1 MNKVA
6 HEQGSHMK
14 SSSQSSLLTQQRF
27 LPYFITQ
34 FLGAFNDNIFK
45 NVLLLFVAF
54 ASVDTLPISSNLFI
68 NLAAGLFILPFFLF
82 SALAG
87 VLADKYEKSWFIR
100 KVKLLEI
107 LIMSLGAIGFIYES
121 YGILLL
127 LLFLMGTQSAFFG
140 PVKYALLPQQLEPKE
155 LVSGNALV
163 ETGTFLAILIGTLGA
178 GLIAS
183 HESAKI
189 VAAVC
194 IVLFAVM
201 GYGASCFIPNAP
213 SNAPDMKIKW
223 RPIALTRQTL
233 KIAKKDRPT
242 FQALMAISWFWF
254 LGAAYLT
261 QFPNFTKIH
270 LNGTESA
277 VAFLLA
283 LFSVGI
289 AIGSLACDKLSN
301 HRIEIGI
308 VPMGSFGISLFGL
321 LMALAVPENLP
332 QFESFNQF
340 VGHSELW
347 PLFAYLLLLGISGG
361 IFIVPLY
368 ALMQFRAEPN
378 ERAQVIAGLNIYNS
392 LFMVGSAVLGI
403 VCLSLLELNI
413 VELFILL
420 AAMNTLVVLY
430 LVYQVPIYA
439 FRFFTWVVTHTMYR
453 VKHKNLHH
461 LPEKGGA
468 LIICNHVSYMDALL
482 LSAVC
487 PRLIRFVMEEDYAKL
502 PPIRRFLKRAGVI
515 PISATNR
522 RSIRNAFNEV
532 EQALHDGHIVCI
544 FPEGRLT
551 SDGEI
556 GEFMRGMELI
566 IKRSPVPVIPM
577 ALKGL
582 WGSYFSRFKGRA
594 CKGLPTRF
602 WTKLEIEAGDA
613 IDPKQASCEVLRQKV
628 IEIRGDFR

>member
-1 MNKVA
+1 MNND
-6 HEQGSHMK
+6 
-14 SSSQSSLLTQQRF
+14 SQSSLLTQKRF

-100 KVKLLEI
+100 KVKLLEVV
-107 LIMSLGAIGFIYES
+107 IMSLGAIGFIYES
-121 YGILLL
+121 YAILLL

-140 PVKYALLPQQLEPKE
+140 PVKYALLPQQLESKE

-178 GLIAS
+178 GIIAS
-183 HESAKI
+183 EENSKLI
-189 VAAVC
+189 AAVC
-194 IVLFAVM
+194 IVTFAVL
-201 GYGASCFIPNAP
+201 GYLASYFIPEAP
-213 SNAPDMKIKW
+213 SNAPDLKVKW
-223 RPIALTRQTL
+223 QPITLTRQTL
-233 KIAKKDRPT
+233 AIAKKDRPT

-254 LGAAYLT
+254 LGATYLT
-261 QFPNFTKIH
+261 QFPNFTKVY

-308 VPMGSFGISLFGL
+308 VPMGSLGISIFGF
-321 LMALAVPENLP
+321 LMAVSIPDALP
-332 QFESFNQF
+332 DFDSFKSF
-340 VGHSELW
+340 VSYSDLW
-347 PLFAYLLLLGISGG
+347 PLFAYLLLLGMSGG

-368 ALMQFRAEPN
+368 SLMQFRAKPT

-403 VCLSLLELNI
+403 VFLSVLQLSI
-413 VELFILL
+413 PQLFALL
-420 AAMNTLVVLY
+420 AVFNTLVMFALF
-430 LVYQVPIYA
+430 YQVPIYA

-453 VKHKNLHH
+453 VKHKNLHN

-468 LIICNHVSYMDALL
+468 LIVCNHVSYMDALL

-502 PPIRRFLKRAGVI
+502 PPLRRFLKRAGVI

-522 RSIRNAFNEV
+522 SSIRNAFKEV
-532 EQALHDGHIVCI
+532 ERALHEGHIVCI
-544 FPEGRLT
+544 FPEGKLT
-551 SDGEI
+551 SDGEVA
-556 GEFMRGMELI
+556 EFMRGMELI
-566 IKRSPVPVIPM
+566 IRRSPVPVIPM

-582 WGSYFSRFKGRA
+582 WGSYFSRFKGSA
-594 CKGLPTRF
+594 CKGWPNRF
-602 WTKLEIEAGDA
+602 WTKIEIEAGRP
-613 IDPKQASCEVLRQKV
+613 ILPKDTSCETLRQSV
-628 IEIRGDFR
+628 AELRGPLR

>member
-1 MNKVA
+1 MNN
-6 HEQGSHMK
+6 
-14 SSSQSSLLTQQRF
+14 SSQSSLLMQKRF

-100 KVKLLEI
+100 KVKLLEVV
-107 LIMSLGAIGFIYES
+107 IMSLGAIGFIYES

-140 PVKYALLPQQLEPKE
+140 PVKYALLPQQLETKE

-178 GLIAS
+178 GIIAS
-183 HESAKI
+183 EEEAKLI
-189 VAAVC
+189 AAVC
-194 IVLFAVM
+194 IVSFAVL
-201 GYGASCFIPNAP
+201 GYLSSCFIPQAP
-213 SNAPDMKIKW
+213 SNAPDLTVKWQPIK
-223 RPIALTRQTL
+223 LTRATL
-233 KIAKKDRPT
+233 AIAKKDRPT
-242 FQALMAISWFWF
+242 FQALMSISWFWF

-261 QFPNFTKIH
+261 QFPNFTKLH
-270 LNGTESA
+270 LNGTESS

-308 VPMGSFGISLFGL
+308 VPMGSLGISIFGL
-321 LMALAVPENLP
+321 LMAISIPESLP
-332 QFESFNQF
+332 NFNSFHQF
-340 VGHSELW
+340 VMYSELW

-368 ALMQFRAEPN
+368 SLMQLRAKPN

-403 VCLSLLELNI
+403 VCLSVLELSI
-413 VELFILL
+413 PQLFVLL
-420 AAMNTLVVLY
+420 ALGNTLVMLY
-430 LVYQVPIYA
+430 LFHQVPIYA

-487 PRLIRFVMEEDYAKL
+487 PRLIRFVMEEDYTKL

-522 RSIRNAFNEV
+522 SSIRNAFKEV
-532 EQALHDGHIVCI
+532 ERALHEGHIVCI
-544 FPEGRLT
+544 FPEGKLT
-551 SDGEI
+551 SDGEVA
-556 GEFMRGMELI
+556 EFMRGMELI

-582 WGSYFSRFKGRA
+582 WGSYFSRYKGRA

-602 WTKLEIEAGDA
+602 WTKLEIEAGEP
-613 IDPKQASCEVLRQKV
+613 ISPKEASCETLRQSV
-628 IEIRGDFR
+628 SNLRGSLR

>member
-1 MNKVA
+1 MNN
-6 HEQGSHMK
+6 
-14 SSSQSSLLTQQRF
+14 SSQSSLLTQKRF

-100 KVKLLEI
+100 KVKLLEVV
-107 LIMSLGAIGFIYES
+107 IMSLGAIGFIYES

-140 PVKYALLPQQLEPKE
+140 PVKYALLPQQLETKE

-178 GLIAS
+178 GIIAS
-183 HESAKI
+183 EESAKL
-189 VAAVC
+189 VAAIC
-194 IVLFAVM
+194 IVSFAVL
-201 GYGASCFIPNAP
+201 GYVSSCFIPEAP
-213 SNAPDMKIKW
+213 SNAPDLKVKWQPIK
-223 RPIALTRQTL
+223 LTKATL
-233 KIAKKDRPT
+233 AIAKKDRPT
-242 FQALMAISWFWF
+242 FQALMSISWFWF
-254 LGAAYLT
+254 LGATYLT
-261 QFPNFTKIH
+261 QFPNFTKLH
-270 LNGTESA
+270 LNGTESS

-308 VPMGSFGISLFGL
+308 VPMGSLGISIFGL
-321 LMALAVPENLP
+321 LMATSIPESLP
-332 QFESFNQF
+332 EFGSFQQF
-340 VGHSELW
+340 VTYSELW

-368 ALMQFRAEPN
+368 SLMQLRAKPD

-392 LFMVGSAVLGI
+392 LFMVGSAVMGI
-403 VCLSLLELNI
+403 VCLSVLELSI
-413 VELFILL
+413 PQLFVLL
-420 AAMNTLVVLY
+420 ALLNTFVMLY
-430 LVYQVPIYA
+430 LFYQVPIYA

-453 VKHKNLHH
+453 VKHKNLHN
-461 LPEKGGA
+461 LPENGGA
-468 LIICNHVSYMDALL
+468 LIVCNHVSYMDALL

-502 PPIRRFLKRAGVI
+502 PPLRRFLKRAGVI
-515 PISATNR
+515 PISSTNR

-532 EQALHDGHIVCI
+532 EQALHEGHIVCI
-544 FPEGRLT
+544 FPEGKLT
-551 SDGEI
+551 SDGEVA
-556 GEFMRGMELI
+556 EFMRGMELI
-566 IKRSPVPVIPM
+566 IRRSPVPVIPM

-582 WGSYFSRFKGRA
+582 WGSYFSRYKGRA
-594 CKGLPTRF
+594 CKGLPSRF
-602 WTKLEIEAGDA
+602 WTKLEIEAGEPISPTD
-613 IDPKQASCEVLRQKV
+613 ASCETLHQAVADLRGSQ
-628 IEIRGDFR
+628 R

>member
-1 MNKVA
+1 MNN
-6 HEQGSHMK
+6 
-14 SSSQSSLLTQQRF
+14 SSQSPLLTQKRF

-100 KVKLLEI
+100 KVKLLEVV
-107 LIMSLGAIGFIYES
+107 IMSLGAIGFIYES

-140 PVKYALLPQQLEPKE
+140 PVKYALLPQQLETKE

-178 GLIAS
+178 GIIAS
-183 HESAKI
+183 EESAKL
-189 VAAVC
+189 VAAIC
-194 IVLFAVM
+194 IVSFAVL
-201 GYGASCFIPNAP
+201 GYVSSCFIPEAP
-213 SNAPDMKIKW
+213 SNAPDLKVKWQPIK
-223 RPIALTRQTL
+223 LTKATL
-233 KIAKKDRPT
+233 AIAKKDRPT
-242 FQALMAISWFWF
+242 FQALMSISWFWF
-254 LGAAYLT
+254 LGATYLT
-261 QFPNFTKIH
+261 QFPNFTKLH
-270 LNGTESA
+270 LNGTESS

-308 VPMGSFGISLFGL
+308 VPMGSLGISIFGL
-321 LMALAVPENLP
+321 LMATSTPESLP
-332 QFESFNQF
+332 EFSSFQQF
-340 VGHSELW
+340 VTHSELW

-368 ALMQFRAEPN
+368 SLMQLRAKPD

-392 LFMVGSAVLGI
+392 LFMVGSAVMGI
-403 VCLSLLELNI
+403 VCLSVLELSI
-413 VELFILL
+413 PQLFVLL
-420 AAMNTLVVLY
+420 ALLNTFVMLY
-430 LVYQVPIYA
+430 LFYQVPIYA

-453 VKHKNLHH
+453 VKHKNLHN
-461 LPEKGGA
+461 LPENGGA
-468 LIICNHVSYMDALL
+468 LIVCNHVSYMDALL

-502 PPIRRFLKRAGVI
+502 PPLRRFLKRAGVI
-515 PISATNR
+515 PISSTNR

-532 EQALHDGHIVCI
+532 EQALHEGHIVCI
-544 FPEGRLT
+544 FPEGKLT
-551 SDGEI
+551 SDGEVA
-556 GEFMRGMELI
+556 EFMRGMELI
-566 IKRSPVPVIPM
+566 IRRSPVPVIPM

-582 WGSYFSRFKGRA
+582 WGSYFSRYKGRA

-602 WTKLEIEAGDA
+602 WTKLEIETGEPISPAD
-613 IDPKQASCEVLRQKV
+613 ASCETLRQAV
-628 IEIRGDFR
+628 ADLRGSQR

>member
-1 MNKVA
+1 MNND
-6 HEQGSHMK
+6 
-14 SSSQSSLLTQQRF
+14 SQSSLLTQKRF

-100 KVKLLEI
+100 KVKLLEVV
-107 LIMSLGAIGFIYES
+107 IMSLGAIGFIYES
-121 YGILLL
+121 YAILLL

-140 PVKYALLPQQLEPKE
+140 PVKYALLPQQLESKE

-178 GLIAS
+178 GIIAS
-183 HESAKI
+183 EENSKLI
-189 VAAVC
+189 AAVC
-194 IVLFAVM
+194 IVTFAVL
-201 GYGASCFIPNAP
+201 GYLASYFIPEAP
-213 SNAPDMKIKW
+213 SNAPDLKVKW
-223 RPIALTRQTL
+223 QPITLTRQTL
-233 KIAKKDRPT
+233 AIAKKDRPT
-242 FQALMAISWFWF
+242 LQALMAISWFWF
-254 LGAAYLT
+254 LGATYLT
-261 QFPNFTKIH
+261 QFPNFTKVY

-308 VPMGSFGISLFGL
+308 VPMGSLGISIFGF
-321 LMALAVPENLP
+321 LMAVSIPDALP
-332 QFESFNQF
+332 DFDSFKSF
-340 VGHSELW
+340 VSYSELW
-347 PLFAYLLLLGISGG
+347 PLFAYLLLLGMSGG

-368 ALMQFRAEPN
+368 SLMQFRAKPT

-403 VCLSLLELNI
+403 VFLSVLQLSI
-413 VELFILL
+413 PQLFALL
-420 AAMNTLVVLY
+420 AVFNTLVMFALF
-430 LVYQVPIYA
+430 YQVPIYA

-453 VKHKNLHH
+453 VKHKNLHN

-468 LIICNHVSYMDALL
+468 LIVCNHVSYMDALL

-502 PPIRRFLKRAGVI
+502 PPLRRFLKRAGVI

-522 RSIRNAFNEV
+522 SSIRNAFKEV
-532 EQALHDGHIVCI
+532 ERALHEGHIVCI
-544 FPEGRLT
+544 FPEGKLT
-551 SDGEI
+551 SDGEVA
-556 GEFMRGMELI
+556 EFMRGMELI
-566 IKRSPVPVIPM
+566 IRRSPVPVIPM

-582 WGSYFSRFKGRA
+582 WGSYFSRFKGSA
-594 CKGLPTRF
+594 CKGLPNRF
-602 WTKLEIEAGDA
+602 WTKIEIEAGRP
-613 IDPKQASCEVLRQKV
+613 ILPKDTSCETLRQSVAKL
-628 IEIRGDFR
+628 RGPLR

>member
-1 MNKVA
+1 MNND
-6 HEQGSHMK
+6 
-14 SSSQSSLLTQQRF
+14 SQSSLLTQKRF

-100 KVKLLEI
+100 KVKLLEVV
-107 LIMSLGAIGFIYES
+107 IMSLGAIGFIYES
-121 YGILLL
+121 YAILLL

-140 PVKYALLPQQLEPKE
+140 PVKYALLPQQLESKE

-178 GLIAS
+178 GIIAS
-183 HESAKI
+183 EENSKLI
-189 VAAVC
+189 AAVC
-194 IVLFAVM
+194 IVTFAVL
-201 GYGASCFIPNAP
+201 GYLASYFIPEAP
-213 SNAPDMKIKW
+213 SNAPDLKVKW
-223 RPIALTRQTL
+223 QPISLTRQTL
-233 KIAKKDRPT
+233 AIAKKDRPT

-254 LGAAYLT
+254 LGATYLT
-261 QFPNFTKIH
+261 QFPNFTKVY

-308 VPMGSFGISLFGL
+308 VPMGSLGISIFGF
-321 LMALAVPENLP
+321 LMAVSIPEALP
-332 QFESFNQF
+332 DFDSFKSF
-340 VGHSELW
+340 VSYSELW
-347 PLFAYLLLLGISGG
+347 PLFAYLLLLGMSGG

-368 ALMQFRAEPN
+368 SLMQFRAKPT

-403 VCLSLLELNI
+403 VFLSVLQLSI
-413 VELFILL
+413 PQLFALL
-420 AAMNTLVVLY
+420 AVFNTLVMFALF
-430 LVYQVPIYA
+430 YQVPIYA

-453 VKHKNLHH
+453 VKHKNLHN

-468 LIICNHVSYMDALL
+468 LIVCNHVSYMDALL

-502 PPIRRFLKRAGVI
+502 PPLRRFLKRAGVI

-522 RSIRNAFNEV
+522 SSIRNAFKEV
-532 EQALHDGHIVCI
+532 ERALHEGHIVCI
-544 FPEGRLT
+544 FPEGKLT
-551 SDGEI
+551 SDGEVA
-556 GEFMRGMELI
+556 EFMRGMELI
-566 IKRSPVPVIPM
+566 IRRSPVPVIPM

-582 WGSYFSRFKGRA
+582 WGSYFSRFKGSA
-594 CKGLPTRF
+594 CKGLPNRF
-602 WTKLEIEAGDA
+602 WTKIEIEAGRP
-613 IDPKQASCEVLRQKV
+613 ILPKDTSCETLRQSV
-628 IEIRGDFR
+628 AELRGPLR

>member
-1 MNKVA
+1 MNN
-6 HEQGSHMK
+6 
-14 SSSQSSLLTQQRF
+14 SSQSSLLTQKRF

-100 KVKLLEI
+100 KVKLLEVV
-107 LIMSLGAIGFIYES
+107 IMSLGAIGFIYES

-140 PVKYALLPQQLEPKE
+140 PVKYALLPQQLKTKE

-178 GLIAS
+178 GIIAS
-183 HESAKI
+183 EESAKL
-189 VAAVC
+189 VAAIC
-194 IVLFAVM
+194 IVSFAVL
-201 GYGASCFIPNAP
+201 GYVSSCFIPEAP
-213 SNAPDMKIKW
+213 SNAPDLKVKWQPIK
-223 RPIALTRQTL
+223 LTKATL
-233 KIAKKDRPT
+233 AIAKKDRPT
-242 FQALMAISWFWF
+242 FQALMSISWFWF
-254 LGAAYLT
+254 LGATYLT
-261 QFPNFTKIH
+261 QFPNFTKLH
-270 LNGTESA
+270 LNGTESS

-308 VPMGSFGISLFGL
+308 VPMGSLGISIFGL
-321 LMALAVPENLP
+321 LMATSIPESLP
-332 QFESFNQF
+332 EFGSFQQF
-340 VGHSELW
+340 VTHSELW

-368 ALMQFRAEPN
+368 SLMQLRAKPD

-392 LFMVGSAVLGI
+392 LFMVGSAVMGI
-403 VCLSLLELNI
+403 VCLSVLELSI
-413 VELFILL
+413 PQLFVLL
-420 AAMNTLVVLY
+420 ALLNTFVMLY
-430 LVYQVPIYA
+430 LFYQVPIYA

-453 VKHKNLHH
+453 VKHKNLHN
-461 LPEKGGA
+461 LPENGGA
-468 LIICNHVSYMDALL
+468 LIVCNHVSYMDALL

-502 PPIRRFLKRAGVI
+502 PPLRRFLKRAGVI
-515 PISATNR
+515 PISSTNR

-544 FPEGRLT
+544 FPEGKLT
-551 SDGEI
+551 SDGEVA
-556 GEFMRGMELI
+556 EFMRGMELI
-566 IKRSPVPVIPM
+566 IRRSPVPVIPM

-582 WGSYFSRFKGRA
+582 WGSYFSRYKGRA

-602 WTKLEIEAGDA
+602 WTKLEIEAGEPISPTD
-613 IDPKQASCEVLRQKV
+613 ASCETLRQAV
-628 IEIRGDFR
+628 ADLRGSQR

>member
-1 MNKVA
+1 MNN
-6 HEQGSHMK
+6 
-14 SSSQSSLLTQQRF
+14 SSQSSLLTQKRF

-100 KVKLLEI
+100 KVKLLEVV
-107 LIMSLGAIGFIYES
+107 IMSLGAIGFIYES

-140 PVKYALLPQQLEPKE
+140 PVKYALLPQQLKTKE

-178 GLIAS
+178 GIIAS
-183 HESAKI
+183 EESAKL
-189 VAAVC
+189 VAAIC
-194 IVLFAVM
+194 IVSFAVL
-201 GYGASCFIPNAP
+201 GYVSSCFIPEAP
-213 SNAPDMKIKW
+213 SNAPDLKVKWQPIK
-223 RPIALTRQTL
+223 LTKATL
-233 KIAKKDRPT
+233 TIAKKDRPT
-242 FQALMAISWFWF
+242 FQALMSISWFWF
-254 LGAAYLT
+254 LGATYLT
-261 QFPNFTKIH
+261 QFPNFTKLH
-270 LNGTESA
+270 LNGTESS

-308 VPMGSFGISLFGL
+308 VPMGSLGISIFGL
-321 LMALAVPENLP
+321 LMATSIPESLP
-332 QFESFNQF
+332 EFSSFQQF
-340 VGHSELW
+340 VTYSELW

-368 ALMQFRAEPN
+368 SLMQLRAKPD

-392 LFMVGSAVLGI
+392 LFMVGSAVMGI
-403 VCLSLLELNI
+403 VCLSVLELSI
-413 VELFILL
+413 PQLFILL
-420 AAMNTLVVLY
+420 ALLNTFVMLY
-430 LVYQVPIYA
+430 LFYQVPIYA

-453 VKHKNLHH
+453 VKHKNLHN
-461 LPEKGGA
+461 LPENGGA
-468 LIICNHVSYMDALL
+468 LIVCNHVSYMDALL

-502 PPIRRFLKRAGVI
+502 PPLRRFLKRAGVI
-515 PISATNR
+515 PISSTNR

-532 EQALHDGHIVCI
+532 EQALHEGHIVCI
-544 FPEGRLT
+544 FPEGKLT
-551 SDGEI
+551 SDGEVA
-556 GEFMRGMELI
+556 EFMRGMELI
-566 IKRSPVPVIPM
+566 IRRSPVPVIPM

-582 WGSYFSRFKGRA
+582 WGSYFSRYKGRA

-602 WTKLEIEAGDA
+602 WTKLEIEAGEPISPTDA
-613 IDPKQASCEVLRQKV
+613 TCETLRQAV
-628 IEIRGDFR
+628 ADLRGSQR

>member
-1 MNKVA
+1 MNN
-6 HEQGSHMK
+6 
-14 SSSQSSLLTQQRF
+14 SSQSSLLTQKRF

-100 KVKLLEI
+100 KVKLLEV

-140 PVKYALLPQQLEPKE
+140 PVKYALLPQQLETKE

-178 GLIAS
+178 GIIAS
-183 HESAKI
+183 EESAKL
-189 VAAVC
+189 VAAIC
-194 IVLFAVM
+194 IVSFAVL
-201 GYGASCFIPNAP
+201 GYVSSCFIPEAP
-213 SNAPDMKIKW
+213 SNAPDLKVKWQPIK
-223 RPIALTRQTL
+223 LTKATL
-233 KIAKKDRPT
+233 AIAKKDRPT
-242 FQALMAISWFWF
+242 FQALMSISWFWF
-254 LGAAYLT
+254 LGATYLT
-261 QFPNFTKIH
+261 QFPNFTKLH
-270 LNGTESA
+270 LNGTESS

-308 VPMGSFGISLFGL
+308 VPMGSLGISIFGL
-321 LMALAVPENLP
+321 LMATSIPESLP
-332 QFESFNQF
+332 EFDSFQQF
-340 VGHSELW
+340 VTYSELW

-368 ALMQFRAEPN
+368 SLMQLRAKPD

-392 LFMVGSAVLGI
+392 LFMVGSAVMGI
-403 VCLSLLELNI
+403 VCLSVLELSI
-413 VELFILL
+413 PQLFVLL
-420 AAMNTLVVLY
+420 ALLNTFVMLY
-430 LVYQVPIYA
+430 LFYQVPIYA

-453 VKHKNLHH
+453 VKHKNLHN
-461 LPEKGGA
+461 LPENGGA
-468 LIICNHVSYMDALL
+468 LIVCNHVSYMDALL

-502 PPIRRFLKRAGVI
+502 PPLRRFLNRAGVI
-515 PISATNR
+515 PISSTNR

-532 EQALHDGHIVCI
+532 EQALHEGHIVCI
-544 FPEGRLT
+544 FPEGKLT
-551 SDGEI
+551 SDGEVA
-556 GEFMRGMELI
+556 EFMRGMELI
-566 IKRSPVPVIPM
+566 IRRSPVPVIPM

-582 WGSYFSRFKGRA
+582 WGSYFSRYKGRA

-602 WTKLEIEAGDA
+602 WTKLEIEAGEPILPAD
-613 IDPKQASCEVLRQKV
+613 ASCETLRQAV
-628 IEIRGDFR
+628 ADLRGSQR

>member
-1 MNKVA
+1 MNND
-6 HEQGSHMK
+6 
-14 SSSQSSLLTQQRF
+14 SQSSLLTQKRF

-100 KVKLLEI
+100 KVKLLEVV
-107 LIMSLGAIGFIYES
+107 IMSLGAIGFIYES
-121 YGILLL
+121 YAILLL

-140 PVKYALLPQQLEPKE
+140 PVKYALLPQQLESKE

-178 GLIAS
+178 GIIAS
-183 HESAKI
+183 EENSKLI
-189 VAAVC
+189 AAVC
-194 IVLFAVM
+194 IVTFAVL
-201 GYGASCFIPNAP
+201 GYLASYFIPEAP
-213 SNAPDMKIKW
+213 SNAPDLKVKW
-223 RPIALTRQTL
+223 QPITLTRQTL
-233 KIAKKDRPT
+233 AIAKKDRPT

-254 LGAAYLT
+254 LGATYLT
-261 QFPNFTKIH
+261 QFPNFTKVY

-308 VPMGSFGISLFGL
+308 VPMGSLGISIFGF
-321 LMALAVPENLP
+321 LMAVSIPEALP
-332 QFESFNQF
+332 DFDSFKSF
-340 VGHSELW
+340 VSYSELW
-347 PLFAYLLLLGISGG
+347 PLFAYLLLLGMSGG

-368 ALMQFRAEPN
+368 SLMQFRAKPT

-403 VCLSLLELNI
+403 VFLSVLQLSI
-413 VELFILL
+413 PQLFALL
-420 AAMNTLVVLY
+420 AVFNTLVMFALF
-430 LVYQVPIYA
+430 YQVPIYA

-453 VKHKNLHH
+453 VKHKNLHN

-468 LIICNHVSYMDALL
+468 LIVCNHVSYMDALL

-502 PPIRRFLKRAGVI
+502 PPLRRFLKRAGVI

-522 RSIRNAFNEV
+522 SSIRNAFKEV
-532 EQALHDGHIVCI
+532 ERALHEGHIVCI
-544 FPEGRLT
+544 FPEGKLT
-551 SDGEI
+551 SDGEVA
-556 GEFMRGMELI
+556 EFMRGMELI
-566 IKRSPVPVIPM
+566 IRRSPVPVIPM

-582 WGSYFSRFKGRA
+582 WGSYFSRFKGSA
-594 CKGLPTRF
+594 CKGLPNRF
-602 WTKLEIEAGDA
+602 WTKIEIEAGRP
-613 IDPKQASCEVLRQKV
+613 ILPKDTSCETLRQSV
-628 IEIRGDFR
+628 AELRGPLR

>member
-1 MNKVA
+1 MNN
-6 HEQGSHMK
+6 
-14 SSSQSSLLTQQRF
+14 SSQSSLLTQKRF

-100 KVKLLEI
+100 KVKLLEVV
-107 LIMSLGAIGFIYES
+107 IMSLGAIGFIYES

-140 PVKYALLPQQLEPKE
+140 PVKYALLPQQLETKE

-178 GLIAS
+178 GIIAS
-183 HESAKI
+183 EESAKL
-189 VAAVC
+189 VAAIC
-194 IVLFAVM
+194 IVSFAVL
-201 GYGASCFIPNAP
+201 GYVSSCFIPEAP
-213 SNAPDMKIKW
+213 SNAPDLKVKWQPIK
-223 RPIALTRQTL
+223 LTKATL
-233 KIAKKDRPT
+233 AIAKKDRPT
-242 FQALMAISWFWF
+242 FQALMSISWFWF
-254 LGAAYLT
+254 LGATYLT
-261 QFPNFTKIH
+261 QFPNFTKLH
-270 LNGTESA
+270 LNGTESS

-308 VPMGSFGISLFGL
+308 VPMGSLGISIFGL
-321 LMALAVPENLP
+321 LMATSTPESLP
-332 QFESFNQF
+332 EFSSFQQF
-340 VGHSELW
+340 VTYSKLW

-368 ALMQFRAEPN
+368 SLMQLRAKPD

-392 LFMVGSAVLGI
+392 LFMVGSAVMGI
-403 VCLSLLELNI
+403 VCLSVLELSI
-413 VELFILL
+413 PQLFVLL
-420 AAMNTLVVLY
+420 ALLNTFVMLY
-430 LVYQVPIYA
+430 LFYQVPIYA

-453 VKHKNLHH
+453 VKHKNLHN
-461 LPEKGGA
+461 LPENGGA
-468 LIICNHVSYMDALL
+468 LIVCNHVSYMDALL

-502 PPIRRFLKRAGVI
+502 PPLRRFLKRAGVI
-515 PISATNR
+515 PISSTNR

-532 EQALHDGHIVCI
+532 EQALHEGHIVCI
-544 FPEGRLT
+544 FPEGKLT
-551 SDGEI
+551 SDGEVA
-556 GEFMRGMELI
+556 EFMRGMELI
-566 IKRSPVPVIPM
+566 IRRSPVPVIPM

-582 WGSYFSRFKGRA
+582 WGSYFSRYKGRA

-602 WTKLEIEAGDA
+602 WTKLEIETGEPISPAD
-613 IDPKQASCEVLRQKV
+613 ASCETLHQAVADLRGSQ
-628 IEIRGDFR
+628 R

>member
-1 MNKVA
+1 MNND
-6 HEQGSHMK
+6 
-14 SSSQSSLLTQQRF
+14 SQSSLLTQKRF

-100 KVKLLEI
+100 KVKLLEVV
-107 LIMSLGAIGFIYES
+107 IMSLGAIGFIYES
-121 YGILLL
+121 YAILLL

-140 PVKYALLPQQLEPKE
+140 PVKYALLPQQLESKE

-178 GLIAS
+178 GIIAS
-183 HESAKI
+183 EENSKLI
-189 VAAVC
+189 AAVC
-194 IVLFAVM
+194 IVTFAVL
-201 GYGASCFIPNAP
+201 GYLASYFIPEAP
-213 SNAPDMKIKW
+213 SNAPDLKVKW
-223 RPIALTRQTL
+223 QPITLTRQTL
-233 KIAKKDRPT
+233 AIAKKDRPT

-254 LGAAYLT
+254 LGATYLT
-261 QFPNFTKIH
+261 QFPNFTKVY

-308 VPMGSFGISLFGL
+308 VPMGSLGISIFGF
-321 LMALAVPENLP
+321 LMALSIPEALP
-332 QFESFNQF
+332 DFDSFKSF
-340 VGHSELW
+340 VSYSELW
-347 PLFAYLLLLGISGG
+347 PLFAYLLLLGMSGG

-368 ALMQFRAEPN
+368 SLMQFRAKPT

-403 VCLSLLELNI
+403 IFLSVLQLSI
-413 VELFILL
+413 PQLFALL
-420 AAMNTLVVLY
+420 AVFNTLVMFALF
-430 LVYQVPIYA
+430 YQVPIYA

-453 VKHKNLHH
+453 VKHKNLHN

-468 LIICNHVSYMDALL
+468 LIVCNHVSYMDALL

-502 PPIRRFLKRAGVI
+502 PPLRRFLKRAGVI

-522 RSIRNAFNEV
+522 SSIRNAFKEV
-532 EQALHDGHIVCI
+532 ERALHEGHIVCI
-544 FPEGRLT
+544 FPEGKLT
-551 SDGEI
+551 SDGEVA
-556 GEFMRGMELI
+556 EFMRGMELI
-566 IKRSPVPVIPM
+566 IRRSPVPVIPM

-582 WGSYFSRFKGRA
+582 WGSYFSRFKGSA
-594 CKGLPTRF
+594 CKGLPNRF
-602 WTKLEIEAGDA
+602 WTKIEIEAGRP
-613 IDPKQASCEVLRQKV
+613 ILPKDTSCETLRQSV
-628 IEIRGDFR
+628 AELRGPLR